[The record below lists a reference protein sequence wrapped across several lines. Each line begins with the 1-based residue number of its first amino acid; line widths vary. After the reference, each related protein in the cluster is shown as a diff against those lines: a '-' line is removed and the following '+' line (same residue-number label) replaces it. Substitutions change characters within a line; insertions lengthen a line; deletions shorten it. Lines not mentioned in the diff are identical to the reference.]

1 MIKWIYSQE
10 NESIM
15 EDTKDVNPIVVM
27 SIGNIPVEIIKKI
40 TNWHNANFANEKIE
54 SFLSNDK
61 NVTPET
67 TKVVMAI
74 LGEYEKFKDQEEVLN
89 KLSPMTETVD
99 IIQANGND
107 IQPNMLAKK
116 STVDTPKA
124 GGFNDGL
131 LSNIPVGGSLD
142 WNKSPTLVS
151 DNKGE
156 VEKPKQKRQ
165 PKEGTEKKL
174 SSEEFKLQ
182 MRERIVMADYWEL
195 LEIPEIPEGLS
206 KNNRKVLV
214 DLQNEL
220 ETVFDKYLLIIQ
232 KM

>member
-1 MIKWIYSQE
+1 MSRTVFGGPSL
-10 NESIM
+10 ESNKIA
-15 EDTKDVNPIVVM
+15 NNIVLEEK
-27 SIGNIPVEIIKKI
+27 IPVPEI
-40 TNWHNANFANEKIE
+40 
-54 SFLSNDK
+54 D
-61 NVTPET
+61 
-67 TKVVMAI
+67 
-74 LGEYEKFKDQEEVLN
+74 
-89 KLSPMTETVD
+89 
-99 IIQANGND
+99 
-107 IQPNMLAKK
+107 
-116 STVDTPKA
+116 
-124 GGFNDGL
+124 
-131 LSNIPVGGSLD
+131 
-142 WNKSPTLVS
+142 
-151 DNKGE
+151 
-156 VEKPKQKRQ
+156 KPKQKRQ